1 MFFSIFNVNKY
12 QIKPKKMLGSKLD
25 ILDQKWIDF
34 VFAGRNKAYGAYE
47 LRRDNGRNTS
57 KALLMGVILFI
68 VLISADTIFNMVAGF
83 IPKAKEKVKITNV
96 VLAPPPPD
104 VKKPPPPPP
113 PEPPKPKVDQVKF
126 PPPVVKPD
134 VEVKEKPPTVKE
146 LEVADPGQKNLKGD
160 KNADVTID
168 EPVGTSDAKVTEED
182 PNKIFT
188 SVEQV
193 PEFPG
198 GIEKFY
204 AYLSKNIRYPAVARE
219 NGTQG
224 RVIVSFVCEKDGSL
238 TDVKVARGIGDGC
251 DEEAVRVLK
260 ASPKWTPGVQ
270 NGRKVRVAY
279 SVPISFTLSE

>member
-1 MFFSIFNVNKY
+1 MF
-12 QIKPKKMLGSKLD
+12 GSKLD
-25 ILDQKWIDF
+25 ILDRQWIDV
-34 VFAGRNKAYGAYE
+34 VFTGRNKAYGAYE
-47 LRRDNGRNTS
+47 LRKDNERNTR
-57 KALLMGVILFI
+57 KALIIGCILF
-68 VLISADTIFNMVAGF
+68 VVAISANTVINMISGF
-83 IPKAKEKVKITNV
+83 IPKAREKVKITNV
-96 VLAPPPPD
+96 VLSPPPAD
-104 VKKPPPPPP
+104 IKKPPPPPP

-160 KNADVTID
+160 KNAEVTID
-168 EPVGTSDAKVTEED
+168 EPVGESNNKVTEED

-198 GIEKFY
+198 GLDAFGRF
-204 AYLSKNIRYPAVARE
+204 LGKNIHYPAVARE

-251 DEEAVRVLK
+251 DEEAVRVIK
-260 ASPKWTPGVQ
+260 SSPKWKPGIQ
-270 NGRKVRVAY
+270 NGRPVRVAY
-279 SVPISFTLSE
+279 SVPIAFTLAE